1 MSGLEI
7 VVLKQLFI
15 CEVAVLSLDGVE
27 LVTEGQVVL
36 VSLLDLEDLGLE
48 LTDEE
53 IFLVARQVHTI
64 VVLQRLKGEFAYS
77 CHLSVKESRCV

>member
-36 VSLLDLEDLGLE
+36 VSLLDLEDLSLQLG
-48 LTDEE
+48 DEE
-53 IFLVARQVHTI
+53 VLLVTSEVHGI
-64 VVLQRLKGEFAYS
+64 VILKDALK
-77 CHLSVKESRCV
+77 HDDNQLTLDILIL